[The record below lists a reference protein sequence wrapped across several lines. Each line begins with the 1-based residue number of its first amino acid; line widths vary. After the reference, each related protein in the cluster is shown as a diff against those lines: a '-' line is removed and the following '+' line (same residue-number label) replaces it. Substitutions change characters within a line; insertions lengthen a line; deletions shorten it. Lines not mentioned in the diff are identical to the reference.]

1 MPPPPV
7 TRRTALTLFAA
18 TAGALPFAAS
28 AASAA
33 SAATATPAAPAAPV
47 PRADPARCY
56 LGSALTEI
64 GVATAD
70 PATGALTLDA
80 TVAGSRSAFLA
91 LSPSAEALYSV
102 IDEEGGR
109 LDAFALDAEGSVTG
123 TLGSAGGL
131 GAGPCHVAV
140 HPDGGH
146 AFSANYN
153 DGTVAVVALRE
164 DGAPGEVTQIVQ
176 HTGSGPD
183 PDRQEGP
190 HAHMVLIDRGGAR
203 LLAVDLGN
211 DSVYAYAFDAER
223 GELTEEHR
231 SPMPP
236 GSGPRHMVL
245 HPDGRTAYVLGELDS
260 TLTACSYA
268 AETGELT
275 PGAVVSLLPE
285 GADPAGNTGAEVVVT
300 ADGRF
305 VYASNRGDDS
315 VAVFSVAGDDETAPR
330 LVGHVDSGGATPRH
344 ISLGEGDGHLY
355 VANQTA
361 GTVVV
366 FARDAESGEL
376 TRVGEPLPLSGVECV
391 LPAASVLG

>member
-18 TAGALPFAAS
+18 AAGAWPLAAS
-28 AASAA
+28 AASAT
-33 SAATATPAAPAAPV
+33 SATRAAPAA
-47 PRADPARCY
+47 RANPARCY
-56 LGSALTEI
+56 LGSTLHEI

-80 TVAGSRSAFLA
+80 TVAESRSSFLA
-91 LSPSAEALYSV
+91 LSPSAEVLYSV
-102 IDEEGGR
+102 IDQDGGR
-109 LDAFALDAEGSVTG
+109 VDAFALDAEGSVTAP
-123 TLGSAGGL
+123 LGSAGGL

-146 AFSANYN
+146 VFSANYN

-164 DGAPGEVTQIVQ
+164 DGTPEAVTQVVQ

-183 PDRQEGP
+183 PDRQDGP
-190 HAHMVLIDRGGAR
+190 HAHMVLTDQGGAR

-231 SPMPP
+231 SSMPP
-236 GSGPRHMVL
+236 GSGPRHLAL
-245 HPDGRTAYVLGELDS
+245 HPDGGTAYVLGELDS
-260 TLTACSYA
+260 TLTVCAYA

-275 PGAVVSLLPE
+275 PGTVVSLLPE
-285 GADPAGNTGAEVVVT
+285 GADPAGNTAAEIVVT

-315 VAVFSVAGDDETAPR
+315 VAIFSVAGDDQAAPR

-344 ISLGEGDGHLY
+344 ISLGEGDGHLF

-361 GTVVV
+361 GSVVV

-376 TRVGEPLPLSGVECV
+376 TPVGEPLSLPGVECV
-391 LPAASVLG
+391 LPAVSVLG